1 MRRRLFKTIILF
13 IAVSAVLSYSFPA
26 AVRAWTNPYYVR
38 VIKAYDGDTVSLFI
52 NGKRE
57 KARLIG
63 IDTPELRQRPWG
75 LKAKKHLEELLGNSA
90 WTVAV
95 EFDVERRDKYGR
107 LLCYL
112 RTSGGKM
119 INLQMVK
126 DGYAMLLTIP
136 PNVKHVDE
144 LRKAQHEARQ
154 QGLGIWGK
162 KGLKERPGDYRKKHP
177 YR

>member
-1 MRRRLFKTIILF
+1 MAA
-13 IAVSAVLSYSFPA
+13 IAVLPHSLHDAVQA
-26 AVRAWTNPYYVR
+26 GTNPYYVR
-38 VIKAYDGDTVSLFI
+38 VVKVYDGDTVSLFI
-52 NGKRE
+52 NGRKE

-63 IDTPELRQRPWG
+63 IDAPELRQRPWG
-75 LKAKKHLEELLGNSA
+75 LKARKHLEELLNNSA

-95 EFDVERRDKYGR
+95 EFDAGQRDKYGR

-136 PNVKHVDE
+136 PNVKYVDA
-144 LRKAQHEARQ
+144 LRQAQHEARQ
-154 QGLGIWGK
+154 QGLGIWGQ